1 MQEIFLQTLSISSA
15 STSTIHRHNWLTD
28 NIQWLYSLLLL
39 FLQHIYYF
47 VWCCRD
53 DKDST
58 EWNEKCWSL
67 YFILFLWNI
76 HFIIKKRMRE
86 WNVYE
91 KWDGMV
97 GFHIII
103 IIKII
108 FVIFCTCIL
117 FFEIYFASI
126 YPSFIP
132 ITTRRHLFVSCKVY
146 IWNKAKAFEGEISI
160 FAAFQ
165 KSSLTSTECNGR
177 TKRER
182 RRRKNEVR
190 RSYWFSFTVFT
201 LLLVFH
207 IEI

>member
-108 FVIFCTCIL
+108 FAIFCTCIL
-117 FFEIYFASI
+117 FLRYISQVFILPLYPSQRVVICSSLVKFTFEIKRKHLRVKFPFLQHFKS
-126 YPSFIP
+126 
-132 ITTRRHLFVSCKVY
+132 RR
-146 IWNKAKAFEGEISI
+146 
-160 FAAFQ
+160 
-165 KSSLTSTECNGR
+165 
-177 TKRER
+177 
-182 RRRKNEVR
+182 
-190 RSYWFSFTVFT
+190 
-201 LLLVFH
+201 
-207 IEI
+207 